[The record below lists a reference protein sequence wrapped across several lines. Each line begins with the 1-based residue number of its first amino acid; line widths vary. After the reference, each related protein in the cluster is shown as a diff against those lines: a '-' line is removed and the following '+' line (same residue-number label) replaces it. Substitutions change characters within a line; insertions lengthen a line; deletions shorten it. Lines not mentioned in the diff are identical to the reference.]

1 MSESIYRDKRDY
13 TDQFVR
19 QKERQ
24 EARKLKACKTVSVK
38 IQENK
43 LNATQREY
51 LTRIFLEAK
60 WDYNARVAFGK
71 SSPDAKPWK
80 ADTKSTTVIHL
91 GKDGNKVTE
100 TFKFLT
106 ASMRQEANKKLL
118 TAAKAIKTSKTR
130 GRIKGSH
137 GFKFKSEVNS
147 VSLRQFGHEYRI
159 KGQSIKLPKCGTP
172 FKVRGLEQLVGLEEL
187 EFANARLL
195 RKPSGYYIQI
205 VIYCKKEERKHNY
218 KTLGVDF
225 GCSHTFSLYELETGK
240 VQQLNFWLGESER
253 LKRLQ
258 RKLNRRHNKGY
269 SNDTNKGWR
278 LRLALRKEY
287 ERLSRKKD
295 NDAKQL
301 VSLFKKYELVCYQD
315 EQIKSWTRRY
325 GKVVQHSILGRVKSL
340 LEGQDNTFKLS
351 KWLPTSKFCFDCFSK
366 HDDLQLLDR
375 EFACPNC
382 GCVSDRD
389 LHAAKN
395 MIYFTLVVKGIES
408 LIKENKVPT
417 EYREPRKLVEAL
429 LAFGKRVETSSSVEG
444 LISDFLQELSLR
456 HEAHDWVFHNEA
468 LTLEEGGAE

>member
-1 MSESIYRDKRDY
+1 MSDTIYRDKRDY
-13 TDQFVR
+13 SEQFECQR
-19 QKERQ
+19 KRQ

-38 IQENK
+38 IQANK

-91 GKDGNKVTE
+91 DKDGNEVTE

-118 TAAKAIKTSKTR
+118 TAAKAIKTSKEKR
-130 GRIKGSH
+130 RIKGSH

-147 VSLRQFGHEYRI
+147 ISLRQFNTDYKI
-159 KGQSIKLPKCGTP
+159 KGQSIKLPKCGTW
-172 FKVRGLEQLVGLEEL
+172 FKVRGLEQMVGLEEL
-187 EFANARLL
+187 EFANARLI

-205 VIYCKKEERKHNY
+205 TVYCKKEERQKNY

-225 GCSHTFSLYELETGK
+225 GCSRTFSLYELETEK
-240 VQQLNFWLGESER
+240 VRQLDFWLGESER
-253 LKRLQ
+253 RKRLQ

-295 NDAKQL
+295 NDAKQI
-301 VSLFKKYELVCYQD
+301 VSKLKEYELVCYQD
-315 EQIKSWTRRY
+315 EQIKTWTRKH

-351 KWLPTSKFCFDCFSK
+351 KWLPTSKFCFDCFYK
-366 HDDLQLLDR
+366 HDDLQLWDR

-382 GCVSDRD
+382 GCVTDRD
-389 LHAAKN
+389 VHAAQN

-408 LIKENKVPT
+408 LIAQNKVPT
-417 EYREPRKLVEAL
+417 EYREPRRLVEAL
-429 LAFGKRVETSSSVEG
+429 LTFGKRVETSSAVED

-456 HEAHDWVFHNEA
+456 HEAPPLRA
-468 LTLEEGGAE
+468 G

>member
-1 MSESIYRDKRDY
+1 MSDTIYRDKRDY
-13 TDQFVR
+13 SEQFER
-19 QKERQ
+19 QRKRQ
-24 EARKLKACKTVSVK
+24 EARRLKACKTVSVK

-43 LNATQREY
+43 LNATQQEY

-91 GKDGNKVTE
+91 DKDGNEVTE

-106 ASMRQEANKKLL
+106 ASMRQEANNKLL
-118 TAAKAIKTSKTR
+118 TSAKAIKTAKAR

-147 VSLRQFGHEYRI
+147 ISLRQFNTDYKI

-172 FKVRGLEQLVGLEEL
+172 FKVRGLEQLVGLDEL
-187 EFANARLL
+187 EFANARLI

-205 VIYCKKEERKHNY
+205 VIYCKKEERQKNY

-225 GCSHTFSLYELETGK
+225 GCSRTFSLYELETGN
-240 VQQLNFWLGESER
+240 VRYVTVWLGESER

-258 RKLNRRHNKGY
+258 RKLNRRYNKGY
-269 SNDTNKGWR
+269 SNNTNKGWR
-278 LRLALRKEY
+278 LKTALRKEY
-287 ERLSRKKD
+287 ERLTNQKD
-295 NDAKQL
+295 NNAKQL
-301 VSLFKKYELVCYQD
+301 VSILKNYELVCYQD
-315 EQIKSWTRRY
+315 EQIKAWTRRH
-325 GKVVQHSILGRVKSL
+325 GKIVQHSILGRVKSL

-366 HDDLQLLDR
+366 YDNLQLWDR
-375 EFACPNC
+375 EFACPSC

-389 LHAAKN
+389 VHAAQN

-408 LIKENKVPT
+408 LIAQNKVPT

-429 LAFGKRVETSSSVEG
+429 LAFGKRVETSSSVEN
-444 LISDFLQELSLR
+444 LISDFLQELSTK
-456 HEAHDWVFHNEA
+456 HEAP
-468 LTLEEGGAE
+468 TLRSE

>member
-1 MSESIYRDKRDY
+1 MSDPIYRDKRDY
-13 TDQFVR
+13 TVQFAR
-19 QKERQ
+19 QRERR
-24 EARKLKACKTVSVK
+24 EARRLKACKTVSVK
-38 IQENK
+38 IQANK

-60 WDYNARVAFGK
+60 WDYNARVAFGR
-71 SSPDAKPWK
+71 SNPEAKPWK

-91 GKDGNKVTE
+91 DKDGNEVTE

-118 TAAKAIKTSKTR
+118 TSAKAIKTSKAR
-130 GRIKGSH
+130 GRIKWSH

-147 VSLRQFGHEYRI
+147 VSLRQFNQDYKI
-159 KGQSIKLPKCGTP
+159 KGNSIKLPKCGTP
-172 FKVRGLEQLVGLEEL
+172 FKVRGLEQLTGLDEL
-187 EFANARLL
+187 EFANARLI

-205 VIYCKKEERKHNY
+205 VIYCKKEERKRNY

-225 GCSHTFSLYELETGK
+225 GCSRTFSLYELETGD
-240 VQQLNFWLGESER
+240 VSYVNVWLGESER

-258 RKLNRRHNKGY
+258 RKLNRRLNKGY
-269 SNDTNKGWR
+269 SNNTNKGWR

-287 ERLSRKKD
+287 ERLTNQKD
-295 NDAKQL
+295 NDAKQI
-301 VSLFKKYELVCYQD
+301 VSMLKKYELVCYQD
-315 EQIKSWTRRY
+315 EQIKAWTRKH
-325 GKVVQHSILGRVKSL
+325 GKAVQHSILGRVKSL

-366 HDDLQLLDR
+366 HDGLQLWDR

-389 LHAAKN
+389 VHAAQN
-395 MIYFTLVVKGIES
+395 MIYFTLIVKGVES
-408 LIKENKVPT
+408 LIAQNKVPT
-417 EYREPRKLVEAL
+417 EYREPRKLVDEL
-429 LAFGKRVETSSSVEG
+429 LAFGKRVETSSSVEN

-456 HEAHDWVFHNEA
+456 YE
-468 LTLEEGGAE
+468 TLI

>member
-1 MSESIYRDKRDY
+1 MSDTIYRDKRNY
-13 TDQFVR
+13 TEQFER
-19 QKERQ
+19 QRARQ
-24 EARKLKACKTVSVK
+24 EARRLKACKTVSVK

-60 WDYNARVAFGK
+60 WDYNSRVAFGN
-71 SSPDAKPWK
+71 SSPESKPWK
-80 ADTKSTTVIHL
+80 ADIKSTTVIHL
-91 GKDGNKVTE
+91 DKDGNEVIE

-147 VSLRQFGHEYRI
+147 ISLRQFNTDYKI
-159 KGQSIKLPKCGTP
+159 KGNTIKLPKCATP

-187 EFANARLL
+187 ECVNARLI

-205 VIYCKKEERKHNY
+205 VIYCKKEERQKNY

-225 GCSHTFSLYELETGK
+225 GCSNTFSVYELETGK
-240 VQQLNFWLGESER
+240 VQQLDFWLGESER

-258 RKLNRRHNKGY
+258 RMLNRRNNKGY
-269 SNDTNKGWR
+269 SNNTNKGWR
-278 LRLALRKEY
+278 LRIALRKEY
-287 ERLSRKKD
+287 ERLTNQKD

-301 VSLFKKYELVCYQD
+301 VSMFKKYELVCYQD
-315 EQIKSWTRRY
+315 EQIKSWTRKH
-325 GKVVQHSILGRVKSL
+325 GKVVQHSILGRVKEL
-340 LEGQDNTFKLS
+340 LKEQDNTFKLS

-366 HDDLQLLDR
+366 HNDLQLWDR

-389 LHAAKN
+389 VHAAQN

-417 EYREPRKLVEAL
+417 EYREPRKLVELL

-456 HEAHDWVFHNEA
+456 HEAPPLRA
-468 LTLEEGGAE
+468 G

>member
-1 MSESIYRDKRDY
+1 MSNPIYRDKRDY
-13 TDQFVR
+13 SEQFAR
-19 QKERQ
+19 QRERQ
-24 EARKLKACKTVSVK
+24 EARKHKACKTVSVK

-60 WDYNARVAFGK
+60 WDYNSRVAFGN
-71 SSPDAKPWK
+71 SSPESKPWK
-80 ADTKSTTVIHL
+80 ADIKSTTVIHL
-91 GKDGNKVTE
+91 DKDGNEVIE

-147 VSLRQFGHEYRI
+147 ISLRQFNTDYKI
-159 KGQSIKLPKCGTP
+159 KGNTIKLPKCATP

-187 EFANARLL
+187 ECVNARLI

-205 VIYCKKEERKHNY
+205 VIYCKKEERQKNY

-225 GCSHTFSLYELETGK
+225 GCSNTFSVYELETGK
-240 VQQLNFWLGESER
+240 VQQLDFWLGESER

-258 RKLNRRHNKGY
+258 RMLNRRNNKGY
-269 SNDTNKGWR
+269 SNNTNKGWR
-278 LRLALRKEY
+278 LRIALRKEY
-287 ERLSRKKD
+287 ERLTNQKD

-301 VSLFKKYELVCYQD
+301 VSMFKKYELVCYQD
-315 EQIKSWTRRY
+315 EQIKSWTRRH
-325 GKVVQHSILGRVKSL
+325 GKVVQHSILGRVKEL
-340 LEGQDNTFKLS
+340 LKEQDNTFKLS

-366 HDDLQLLDR
+366 HNDLQLWDR

-389 LHAAKN
+389 VHAAQN

-417 EYREPRKLVEAL
+417 EYREPRKLVELL

-456 HEAHDWVFHNEA
+456 HEAPPLRA
-468 LTLEEGGAE
+468 G

>member
-1 MSESIYRDKRDY
+1 MSDPIYRDKRDY
-13 TDQFVR
+13 TEQFECQR
-19 QKERQ
+19 KRQ
-24 EARKLKACKTVSVK
+24 EARKLKTCKTVSVK
-38 IQENK
+38 IQANK

-60 WDYNARVAFGK
+60 WDYNSRVAFGK

-80 ADTKSTTVIHL
+80 ANTKSTTVVHFD
-91 GKDGNKVTE
+91 KDGNEITE

-137 GFKFKSEVNS
+137 GFKFKSDVNS
-147 VSLRQFGHEYRI
+147 ISLRQFNTDYKI
-159 KGQSIKLPKCGTP
+159 KGQSIKLPKCGTW
-172 FKVRGLEQLVGLEEL
+172 FKVRGLEQLIGLDEL
-187 EFANARLL
+187 EFANARLI

-225 GCSHTFSLYELETGK
+225 GCSNNFSLYELETGK
-240 VQQLNFWLGESER
+240 VQQLDFWLGESER

-258 RKLNRRHNKGY
+258 RKLNRRLNKGY

-278 LRLALRKEY
+278 LRNALRKEY
-287 ERLSRKKD
+287 ERLSNQKD

-301 VSLFKKYELVCYQD
+301 VSILKKYELVCYQD
-315 EQIKSWTRRY
+315 EQIKSWTWRH
-325 GKVVQHSILGRVKSL
+325 GKVVQHSILGRVKAL
-340 LEGQDNTFKLS
+340 LKGQDNTFKLS

-366 HDDLQLLDR
+366 HDNLQLWDR
-375 EFACPNC
+375 DFVCPNC
-382 GCVSDRD
+382 GCVTDRD

-395 MIYFTLVVKGIES
+395 MIYFTLIVKGVES
-408 LIKENKVPT
+408 LIAQNKVPT
-417 EYREPRKLVEAL
+417 EYREPRKLVDEL
-429 LAFGKRVETSSSVEG
+429 LAFGKRVETSSSMEN
-444 LISDFLQELSLR
+444 LILDFLQELSTK
-456 HEAHDWVFHNEA
+456 HEAPPVM
-468 LTLEEGGAE
+468 AE

>member
-1 MSESIYRDKRDY
+1 MSHPIYRDKRDY
-13 TDQFVR
+13 SEQFAR
-19 QKERQ
+19 KRERQ

-60 WDYNARVAFGK
+60 WDYNSRVAFGR
-71 SSPDAKPWK
+71 SSRDAKPWK
-80 ADTKSTTVIHL
+80 ADTKSTMVNHL
-91 GKDGNKVTE
+91 DKDGNEVTE

-118 TAAKAIKTSKTR
+118 TAAKAIKTSKAR
-130 GRIKGSH
+130 GQIKGSH

-147 VSLRQFGHEYRI
+147 ISLRQFNTDYKI

-172 FKVRGLEQLVGLEEL
+172 FKVRGLEQLVGLDEL
-187 EFANARLL
+187 EFANSRLI
-195 RKPSGYYIQI
+195 RKSSGYYIQL
-205 VIYCKKEERKHNY
+205 VIYCKKEEKKKNY

-225 GCSHTFSLYELETGK
+225 GCSNTFSLYELETGK
-240 VQQLNFWLGESER
+240 IQQLDFWLGESER

-258 RKLNRRHNKGY
+258 RKLNRRNNKGY
-269 SNDTNKGWR
+269 SNNTNKGWR

-287 ERLSRKKD
+287 ERLTNQKD

-301 VSLFKKYELVCYQD
+301 VSQLKHYELVCYQD
-315 EQIKSWTRRY
+315 EQIKTWTRKH
-325 GKVVQHSILGRVKSL
+325 GKAVQHSILGRVKAL
-340 LEGQDNTFKLS
+340 LEGQQNTFKLS

-366 HDDLQLLDR
+366 HDNLQLWDR
-375 EFACPNC
+375 KFACPNC

-389 LHAAKN
+389 VHAAQN
-395 MIYFTLVVKGIES
+395 MIYFTLVVKGVES
-408 LIKENKVPT
+408 LITQNKVPT
-417 EYREPRKLVEAL
+417 EYREPRRLVAEL
-429 LAFGKRVETSSSVEG
+429 LEYGKRVETSSSVES

-456 HEAHDWVFHNEA
+456 HEAPPFKA
-468 LTLEEGGAE
+468 G

>member
-1 MSESIYRDKRDY
+1 MSHSIYRDKRDY
-13 TDQFVR
+13 TEQFER
-19 QKERQ
+19 QRERQ
-24 EARKLKACKTVSVK
+24 EARRLKTCKTVSVK
-38 IQENK
+38 IQANK

-80 ADTKSTTVIHL
+80 ADTKSTKVIHL
-91 GKDGNKVTE
+91 DKDGNFVTE

-118 TAAKAIKTSKTR
+118 TSAKAIKIAKVR

-147 VSLRQFGHEYRI
+147 VSLRQFNIDYKI

-172 FKVRGLEQLVGLEEL
+172 FKVRGLEQLVGLDEL
-187 EFANARLL
+187 EFANARLI

-205 VIYCKKEERKHNY
+205 VIYCKKEERQKNF

-225 GCSHTFSLYELETGK
+225 GCSHTFSLYELETGN
-240 VQQLNFWLGESER
+240 VQQLDFWLGESER
-253 LKRLQ
+253 LKRIQ
-258 RKLNRRHNKGY
+258 RKLNRRINKGY
-269 SNDTNKGWR
+269 SNNTNKGWR
-278 LRLALRKEY
+278 LRIALRKEY

-301 VSLFKKYELVCYQD
+301 VSKFKKYELICYQD
-315 EQIKSWTRRY
+315 EQIKSWTRRH
-325 GKVVQHSILGRVKSL
+325 GKVVQRSILGRVKSL

-366 HDDLQLLDR
+366 HDTLQLWDR

-382 GCVSDRD
+382 GCISDRD
-389 LHAAKN
+389 LHAAQN
-395 MIYFTLVVKGIES
+395 MIYFTLVVKGVES
-408 LIKENKVPT
+408 LILQNKVPT
-417 EYREPRKLVEAL
+417 EYREPRRLVEEL
-429 LAFGKRVETSSSVEG
+429 LAFGKRVETSSSVEDS
-444 LISDFLQELSLR
+444 ISDFLQELSLR
-456 HEAHDWVFHNEA
+456 HEAPPLRA
-468 LTLEEGGAE
+468 G

>member
-1 MSESIYRDKRDY
+1 MSNPIYRDKRDY
-13 TDQFVR
+13 SEQFAR
-19 QKERQ
+19 QRERQ
-24 EARKLKACKTVSVK
+24 EARKHKACKTVSVK

-60 WDYNARVAFGK
+60 WDYNSRVAFGN
-71 SSPDAKPWK
+71 SSPESKPWK
-80 ADTKSTTVIHL
+80 ADIKSTTVIHL
-91 GKDGNKVTE
+91 DKDGNEVIE

-147 VSLRQFGHEYRI
+147 ISLRQFNTDYKI
-159 KGQSIKLPKCGTP
+159 KGNTIKLPKCATP

-187 EFANARLL
+187 ECVNARLI

-205 VIYCKKEERKHNY
+205 VIYCKKEERQKNY

-225 GCSHTFSLYELETGK
+225 GCSNTFSVYELETGK
-240 VQQLNFWLGESER
+240 VQQLDFWLGESER

-258 RKLNRRHNKGY
+258 RMLNRRNNKGY
-269 SNDTNKGWR
+269 SNNTNKGWR
-278 LRLALRKEY
+278 LRIALRKEY
-287 ERLSRKKD
+287 ERLTNQKD

-301 VSLFKKYELVCYQD
+301 VSMFKKYELVCYQD
-315 EQIKSWTRRY
+315 EQIKSWTRKH
-325 GKVVQHSILGRVKSL
+325 GKVVQHSILGRVKEL
-340 LEGQDNTFKLS
+340 LKEQDNTFKLS

-366 HDDLQLLDR
+366 HNDLQLWDR

-389 LHAAKN
+389 VHAAQN

-417 EYREPRKLVEAL
+417 EYREPRKLVELL

-444 LISDFLQELSLR
+444 LISDFLQELSMK
-456 HEAHDWVFHNEA
+456 HEAPPLWA
-468 LTLEEGGAE
+468 G

>member
-1 MSESIYRDKRDY
+1 MSDPIYRDNPSRDY
-13 TDQFVR
+13 SEQFER
-19 QKERQ
+19 QRQRQ

-43 LNATQREY
+43 LNATQKEY
-51 LTRIFLEAK
+51 LSRIFLEAK

-71 SSPDAKPWK
+71 SSPDSKPWK
-80 ADTKSTTVIHL
+80 ADTKSTSVIHL
-91 GKDGNKVTE
+91 DKDGNEVTE

-118 TAAKAIKTSKTR
+118 TSAKAIKTAKVR

-147 VSLRQFGHEYRI
+147 ISLRQFNTDYKI
-159 KGQSIKLPKCGTP
+159 KGQSIKLPKCGTW

-187 EFANARLL
+187 EFANARLI

-205 VIYCKKEERKHNY
+205 IVYCKKEERQKNF

-225 GCSHTFSLYELETGK
+225 GCSRTFSLYELETGN
-240 VQQLNFWLGESER
+240 VQQLDFWLGESER
-253 LKRLQ
+253 LKRIQ
-258 RKLNRRHNKGY
+258 RKLNRRLNKGY
-269 SNDTNKGWR
+269 SNNTNKGWR
-278 LRLALRKEY
+278 LRIALRKEY

-301 VSLFKKYELVCYQD
+301 VSQFKNYDLVCYQD
-315 EQIKSWTRRY
+315 EQIKTWSRRH
-325 GKVVQHSILGRVKSL
+325 GKVVQHSILGRVKAL
-340 LEGQDNTFKLS
+340 LDGQENTFKLS

-366 HDDLQLLDR
+366 YDDLQLWDR

-389 LHAAKN
+389 AHAAQN
-395 MIYFTLVVKGIES
+395 MIYFTLVVKGVES

-417 EYREPRKLVEAL
+417 EYREPRKLVEEL
-429 LAFGKRVETSSSVEG
+429 LAFGKRVETSSSVEDS
-444 LISDFLQELSLR
+444 ISDFLQELSLK
-456 HEAHDWVFHNEA
+456 HEAPP
-468 LTLEEGGAE
+468 LRAE

>member
-1 MSESIYRDKRDY
+1 MSESIYRDKRNY
-13 TDQFVR
+13 TEQFER
-19 QKERQ
+19 QRVRQ

-38 IQENK
+38 IQANK

-71 SSPDAKPWK
+71 LSPEAKPWK
-80 ADTKSTTVIHL
+80 TDTKSTTVIHL
-91 GKDGNKVTE
+91 DKDGNEITE

-106 ASMRQEANKKLL
+106 ASMRQETNKKLL
-118 TAAKAIKTSKTR
+118 TAAKAIKTAKAR

-147 VSLRQFGHEYRI
+147 VSLRQFNTDYKI

-187 EFANARLL
+187 EFANARLI

-205 VIYCKKEERKHNY
+205 IVYCKKEERQKNY

-225 GCSHTFSLYELETGK
+225 GCSCTFSLYELETGN
-240 VQQLNFWLGESER
+240 VQQLDFWLGESER
-253 LKRLQ
+253 LKRIQ
-258 RKLNRRHNKGY
+258 RKLNRRYTKGY
-269 SNDTNKGWR
+269 SNDTNKGCR
-278 LRLALRKEY
+278 LRIALRKEY
-287 ERLSRKKD
+287 ERFSRKKD

-301 VSLFKKYELVCYQD
+301 VSQFKKHDLVCYQD
-315 EQIKSWTRRY
+315 EQIKAWSRRH
-325 GKVVQHSILGRVKSL
+325 GKVVQHSILGRVKAL
-340 LEGQDNTFKLS
+340 LECQDNTFKLS

-366 HDDLQLLDR
+366 HDNLQLWDR

-389 LHAAKN
+389 LHAAQN
-395 MIYFTLVVKGIES
+395 MIYFALVVKGIES
-408 LIKENKVPT
+408 LIVENKVPT
-417 EYREPRKLVEAL
+417 EYRKPRRLVEEL
-429 LAFGKRVETSSSVEG
+429 LAFGKRVETSSSVED
-444 LISDFLQELSLR
+444 LISDFLQELSTK
-456 HEAHDWVFHNEA
+456 HEAPP
-468 LTLEEGGAE
+468 LREG

>member
-1 MSESIYRDKRDY
+1 MSNPIYRDKRDY
-13 TDQFVR
+13 SEQFAR
-19 QKERQ
+19 QRERQ
-24 EARKLKACKTVSVK
+24 EARKHKACKTVSVK

-60 WDYNARVAFGK
+60 WDYNSRVAFGN
-71 SSPDAKPWK
+71 SSPESKPWK
-80 ADTKSTTVIHL
+80 ADIKSTTVIHL
-91 GKDGNKVTE
+91 DKDGNEVIE

-147 VSLRQFGHEYRI
+147 ISLRQFNTDYKI
-159 KGQSIKLPKCGTP
+159 KGNTIKLPKCATP

-187 EFANARLL
+187 ECVNARLI

-205 VIYCKKEERKHNY
+205 VIYCKKEERQKNY

-225 GCSHTFSLYELETGK
+225 GCSNTFSVYELETGK
-240 VQQLNFWLGESER
+240 VQQLDFWLGESER

-258 RKLNRRHNKGY
+258 RMLNRRNNKGY
-269 SNDTNKGWR
+269 SNNTNKGWR
-278 LRLALRKEY
+278 LRIALRKEY
-287 ERLSRKKD
+287 ERLTNQKD

-301 VSLFKKYELVCYQD
+301 VSMFKKYELVCYQD
-315 EQIKSWTRRY
+315 EQIKSWTRRH
-325 GKVVQHSILGRVKSL
+325 GKVVQHSILGRVKEL
-340 LEGQDNTFKLS
+340 LKEQDNTFKLS

-366 HDDLQLLDR
+366 HNDLQLWDR

-389 LHAAKN
+389 VHAAQN

-417 EYREPRKLVEAL
+417 EYREPRKLVELL

-456 HEAHDWVFHNEA
+456 HEAPP
-468 LTLEEGGAE
+468 LRAE

>member
-1 MSESIYRDKRDY
+1 MSDTIYRDKRDY
-13 TDQFVR
+13 TDQFAR

-24 EARKLKACKTVSVK
+24 EARRLKACKTVSVK

-91 GKDGNKVTE
+91 DKDGNEVTE

-118 TAAKAIKTSKTR
+118 TAAKAIKTSKAR
-130 GRIKGSH
+130 GRINGSH

-147 VSLRQFGHEYRI
+147 ISLRQFNTDYKI
-159 KGQSIKLPKCGTP
+159 KGNSIKLPKCGTP
-172 FKVRGLEQLVGLEEL
+172 FKVLGLEQLVGLDEL
-187 EFANARLL
+187 EFANARLI
-195 RKPSGYYIQI
+195 RKPSGYYIHI
-205 VIYCKKEERKHNY
+205 VIYCKKEERKKNY

-225 GCSHTFSLYELETGK
+225 GCSNTFSLYELETGQI
-240 VQQLNFWLGESER
+240 QQLDFWLGESER

-258 RKLNRRHNKGY
+258 RKLNHRCSKGY
-269 SNDTNKGWR
+269 SNNTNKGWR
-278 LRLALRKEY
+278 LKTALRKEY
-287 ERLSRKKD
+287 ERLTNKKD

-315 EQIKSWTRRY
+315 EQIKSWTRRH
-325 GKVVQHSILGRVKSL
+325 GKVVQHSILGRVKAL

-351 KWLPTSKFCFDCFSK
+351 KWLPNSKFCFDCFSK
-366 HDDLQLLDR
+366 HNDLQLWDR
-375 EFACPNC
+375 EFACPSC

-389 LHAAKN
+389 VHAAQN

-408 LIKENKVPT
+408 LIKENTVPT
-417 EYREPRKLVEAL
+417 EYREPRRLVTML
-429 LAFGKRVETSSSVEG
+429 LEYGKRVETSSAVEN
-444 LISDFLQELSLR
+444 LISDFLQDLSLR
-456 HEAHDWVFHNEA
+456 HEAPNFRSE
-468 LTLEEGGAE
+468 

>member
-1 MSESIYRDKRDY
+1 MSDPIYRDKRNY
-13 TDQFVR
+13 TEQFER
-19 QKERQ
+19 QRQRQ
-24 EARKLKACKTVSVK
+24 EARRLKRCKTVSVK
-38 IQENK
+38 IQANK

-60 WDYNARVAFGK
+60 WDYNSRIAFGN

-91 GKDGNKVTE
+91 DKDGNEVTE
-100 TFKFLT
+100 TFKVLT

-118 TAAKAIKTSKTR
+118 TAAKSIKTSKAR

-147 VSLRQFGHEYRI
+147 ISLRQFNTDYKI
-159 KGQSIKLPKCGTP
+159 NGQSIKLPKCGTW
-172 FKVRGLEQLVGLEEL
+172 FKVRGLEQLARLNEL

-205 VIYCKKEERKHNY
+205 VIYCKKEERKKNY

-225 GCSHTFSLYELETGK
+225 GCSHTFNLYELETGN
-240 VQQLNFWLGESER
+240 VQQLDFWLGESER
-253 LKRLQ
+253 LKRIQ
-258 RKLNRRHNKGY
+258 RKLNRRINKGY

-278 LRLALRKEY
+278 LRIALRKEY

-295 NDAKQL
+295 NDAKQI
-301 VSLFKKYELVCYQD
+301 VSQFKKYDLVCYQD
-315 EQIKSWTRRY
+315 EQIKSWTRKH
-325 GKVVQHSILGRVKSL
+325 GKVVQHSILGRVKVL

-351 KWLPTSKFCFDCFSK
+351 KWLPTSKFCFDCLSK
-366 HDDLQLLDR
+366 HDDLQLWDR
-375 EFACPNC
+375 EFVCPNC

-389 LHAAKN
+389 LHAAQN
-395 MIYFTLVVKGIES
+395 MIYFTLVVKGVES
-408 LIKENKVPT
+408 LILQNKVPT
-417 EYREPRKLVEAL
+417 EYREPRKLVDEL
-429 LAFGKRVETSSSVEG
+429 LAFGKRVEMSSSVED

-456 HEAHDWVFHNEA
+456 HEAPPLKA
-468 LTLEEGGAE
+468 G

>member
-1 MSESIYRDKRDY
+1 MSDTIYRDKRNY
-13 TDQFVR
+13 TEQFER
-19 QKERQ
+19 QRARQ
-24 EARKLKACKTVSVK
+24 EARRLKACKTVSVK

-43 LNATQREY
+43 LNTTQREY

-71 SSPDAKPWK
+71 SSPEAKPWK
-80 ADTKSTTVIHL
+80 TDTKSTTVIHL
-91 GKDGNKVTE
+91 DKNGNEVTE

-118 TAAKAIKTSKTR
+118 TAAKSIKTSKDR
-130 GRIKGSH
+130 GWIKGSH
-137 GFKFKSEVNS
+137 GFKFKTEINS
-147 VSLRQFGHEYRI
+147 VSLRQFNQDYKI
-159 KGQSIKLPKCGTP
+159 KGNSIKLPKCGTP
-172 FKVRGLEQLVGLEEL
+172 FKVQGLEQLIGLDDL
-187 EFANARLL
+187 EFANARLI

-205 VIYCKKEERKHNY
+205 VIYCKKEERKKNY

-225 GCSHTFSLYELETGK
+225 GCSNTFSLYELETGK
-240 VQQLNFWLGESER
+240 VQQLDFWLGESER

-278 LRLALRKEY
+278 LRIALRKEY
-287 ERLSRKKD
+287 ERLTNQKD
-295 NDAKQL
+295 NDAKQI

-315 EQIKSWTRRY
+315 EQIKAWTRKH
-325 GKVVQHSILGRVKSL
+325 GKSVQHSILGRVKAL
-340 LEGQDNTFKLS
+340 LEGQDNTFKIS

-366 HDDLQLLDR
+366 HDNLQLWDR

-389 LHAAKN
+389 VHASQN

-417 EYREPRKLVEAL
+417 EYREPRRLVAEL
-429 LAFGKRVETSSSVEG
+429 LEYGKRVETSSSVEN
-444 LISDFLQELSLR
+444 LISDFLQELSLK
-456 HEAHDWVFHNEA
+456 HEA
-468 LTLEEGGAE
+468 LTLKAG

>member
-1 MSESIYRDKRDY
+1 MSHPIYRDKRDY
-13 TDQFVR
+13 TEQFER
-19 QKERQ
+19 QRARQ
-24 EARKLKACKTVSVK
+24 EARKLKACKTISVK

-43 LNATQREY
+43 LNATQKEY

-71 SSPDAKPWK
+71 SSSEAKPWK

-91 GKDGNKVTE
+91 DKDGNEVTE

-118 TAAKAIKTSKTR
+118 TSAKAIKSAKTR

-147 VSLRQFGHEYRI
+147 ISLRQFNTDYKI
-159 KGQSIKLPKCGTP
+159 KGNSIKFPKCGTW
-172 FKVRGLEQLVGLEEL
+172 FKIIGLEQLAGLEER

-195 RKPSGYYIQI
+195 RKPSGYHIQI
-205 VIYCKKEERKHNY
+205 VIYCKKEERQKNF

-225 GCSHTFSLYELETGK
+225 GCSNTFSLYELETGN
-240 VQQLNFWLGESER
+240 VHYVNVWLGESER

-258 RKLNRRHNKGY
+258 RKLNRRLNKGY

-287 ERLSRKKD
+287 ERLSNKKD

-301 VSLFKKYELVCYQD
+301 VSMLKEYELVCYQD
-315 EQIKSWTRRY
+315 EQIKTWTRRH
-325 GKVVQHSILGRVKSL
+325 GKVVQHSILGRVKAL

-366 HDDLQLLDR
+366 HDNLQLWDR
-375 EFACPNC
+375 EFSCPNC

-389 LHAAKN
+389 VHAAQN
-395 MIYFTLVVKGIES
+395 MIYFTLVVKGVES
-408 LIKENKVPT
+408 LITQNKVPT
-417 EYREPRKLVEAL
+417 EYREPRRLVAEL
-429 LAFGKRVETSSSVEG
+429 LEYGKRVETSSSVEN
-444 LISDFLQELSLR
+444 LISAFLQELSLR
-456 HEAHDWVFHNEA
+456 HEAPPLRA
-468 LTLEEGGAE
+468 G

>member
-1 MSESIYRDKRDY
+1 MSDTIYRDKRDY
-13 TDQFVR
+13 SEQFER
-19 QKERQ
+19 QRKRQ
-24 EARKLKACKTVSVK
+24 EARRLKACKTVSVK
-38 IQENK
+38 IQANK

-91 GKDGNKVTE
+91 DKDGNEVTE

-118 TAAKAIKTSKTR
+118 TAAKAIKTSKAR
-130 GRIKGSH
+130 GKIKGSH

-147 VSLRQFGHEYRI
+147 ISLRQFNTDYKI
-159 KGQSIKLPKCGTP
+159 KGNAIKLPKCGTP
-172 FKVRGLEQLVGLEEL
+172 FKVRGIEQLTGLKEL
-187 EFANARLL
+187 EFANARLI

-205 VIYCKKEERKHNY
+205 TVYCKKEERKHNY

-225 GCSHTFSLYELETGK
+225 GCSNTFSLYELETGK
-240 VQQLNFWLGESER
+240 VQQLDFWLGESER

-258 RKLNRRHNKGY
+258 RKLNRRYNKGY
-269 SNDTNKGWR
+269 SNDANKGWR
-278 LRLALRKEY
+278 LKTALRKEY
-287 ERLSRKKD
+287 ERLSNQKD

-301 VSLFKKYELVCYQD
+301 VFILKNYELVCYQD
-315 EQIKSWTRRY
+315 EQIKSWTRRH
-325 GKVVQHSILGRVKSL
+325 GKAIQHSILGRVKAL
-340 LEGQDNTFKLS
+340 LDGQDNTFKLS

-366 HDDLQLLDR
+366 HDNLQLWDR
-375 EFACPNC
+375 DFVCPNC
-382 GCVSDRD
+382 GCVTDRD
-389 LHAAKN
+389 VHAAQN

-408 LIKENKVPT
+408 LIAQNKVPT

-429 LAFGKRVETSSSVEG
+429 LAFGKRVETSSAVEN
-444 LISDFLQELSLR
+444 LISDFLQELSTKHETPPLR
-456 HEAHDWVFHNEA
+456 SE
-468 LTLEEGGAE
+468 

>member
-1 MSESIYRDKRDY
+1 MSNPIYRDKRD
-13 TDQFVR
+13 DSEQFAR

-24 EARKLKACKTVSVK
+24 EARRLKACKTVSVK
-38 IQENK
+38 IQANK

-60 WDYNARVAFGK
+60 WDYNARIAFGK

-91 GKDGNKVTE
+91 DKDGKKVTE

-118 TAAKAIKTSKTR
+118 TAAKAIKTAKVR

-147 VSLRQFGHEYRI
+147 VSLRQFGHEYKI

-187 EFANARLL
+187 EFANARLI

-205 VIYCKKEERKHNY
+205 VIYCKKEERKKNY

-225 GCSHTFSLYELETGK
+225 GCSRTFSLYELETGK
-240 VQQLNFWLGESER
+240 IQQLDFWLGESER
-253 LKRLQ
+253 LKRIQ
-258 RKLNRRHNKGY
+258 RKLNRRLNKGY

-287 ERLSRKKD
+287 ERLTNKKD

-301 VSLFKKYELVCYQD
+301 VSMFKKYELVCYQD

-325 GKVVQHSILGRVKSL
+325 GKVVQHSILGRVKAL

-366 HDDLQLLDR
+366 HDDLQLCDR

-389 LHAAKN
+389 LHAAQN
-395 MIYFTLVVKGIES
+395 MIYFTLVVKGVET
-408 LIKENKVPT
+408 LVKENKVPT
-417 EYREPRKLVEAL
+417 EYREPRKLVDEL
-429 LAFGKRVETSSSVEG
+429 LAFGKRVETSSSVESSI
-444 LISDFLQELSLR
+444 LDFLQELSLR

>member
-1 MSESIYRDKRDY
+1 MSNPIYRDKRDY
-13 TDQFVR
+13 SEQFAR
-19 QKERQ
+19 QRERQ
-24 EARKLKACKTVSVK
+24 EARKHKACKTVSVK

-60 WDYNARVAFGK
+60 WDYNSRVAFGN
-71 SSPDAKPWK
+71 SSPESKPWK
-80 ADTKSTTVIHL
+80 ADIKSTTVIHL
-91 GKDGNKVTE
+91 DKDGNEVIE

-147 VSLRQFGHEYRI
+147 ISLRQFNTDYKI
-159 KGQSIKLPKCGTP
+159 KGNTIKLPKCATP

-187 EFANARLL
+187 ECVNARLI

-205 VIYCKKEERKHNY
+205 VIYCKKEERQKNY

-225 GCSHTFSLYELETGK
+225 GCSNTFSVYELETGK
-240 VQQLNFWLGESER
+240 VQQLDFWLGESER

-258 RKLNRRHNKGY
+258 RMLNRRNNKGY
-269 SNDTNKGWR
+269 SNNTNKGWR
-278 LRLALRKEY
+278 LRIALRKEY
-287 ERLSRKKD
+287 ERLTNQKD

-301 VSLFKKYELVCYQD
+301 VSMFKKYELVCYQD
-315 EQIKSWTRRY
+315 EQIKSWTRKH
-325 GKVVQHSILGRVKSL
+325 GKVVQHSILGRVKEL
-340 LEGQDNTFKLS
+340 LKEQDNTFKLS

-366 HDDLQLLDR
+366 HNDLQLWDR

-389 LHAAKN
+389 VHAAQN

-417 EYREPRKLVEAL
+417 EYREPRKLVELL

-456 HEAHDWVFHNEA
+456 HEAPPLRA
-468 LTLEEGGAE
+468 G

>member
-1 MSESIYRDKRDY
+1 MSNPIYRDKRDY
-13 TDQFVR
+13 SEQFAR
-19 QKERQ
+19 QRERQ
-24 EARKLKACKTVSVK
+24 EARKHKACKTVSVK

-60 WDYNARVAFGK
+60 WDYNSRVAFGN
-71 SSPDAKPWK
+71 SSPESKPWK
-80 ADTKSTTVIHL
+80 ADIKSTTVIHL
-91 GKDGNKVTE
+91 DKDGNEVIE

-147 VSLRQFGHEYRI
+147 ISLRQFNTDYKI
-159 KGQSIKLPKCGTP
+159 KGNTIKLPKCATP

-187 EFANARLL
+187 ECVNARLI

-205 VIYCKKEERKHNY
+205 VIYCKKEERQKNY

-225 GCSHTFSLYELETGK
+225 GCSNTFSVYELETGK
-240 VQQLNFWLGESER
+240 VQQLDFWLGESER

-258 RKLNRRHNKGY
+258 RMLNRRNNKGY
-269 SNDTNKGWR
+269 SNNTNKGWR

-287 ERLSRKKD
+287 ERLSNKKD

-315 EQIKSWTRRY
+315 EQIKSWTRKH
-325 GKVVQHSILGRVKSL
+325 GKVVQHSILGRVKEL
-340 LEGQDNTFKLS
+340 LKEQDNTFKLS

-366 HDDLQLLDR
+366 HNDLQLWDR

-389 LHAAKN
+389 VHAAQN

-417 EYREPRKLVEAL
+417 EYREPRRLVEAL

-456 HEAHDWVFHNEA
+456 HEAPPLRA
-468 LTLEEGGAE
+468 G

>member
-1 MSESIYRDKRDY
+1 MSDPIYRDKRDY
-13 TDQFVR
+13 SEQFER
-19 QKERQ
+19 QRERQ
-24 EARKLKACKTVSVK
+24 EARRLKACKTISVK

-43 LNATQREY
+43 LNATQKEY

-71 SSPDAKPWK
+71 SSPESKPWK
-80 ADTKSTTVIHL
+80 ADTKATTVIHL
-91 GKDGNKVTE
+91 DKDGNEVTE

-118 TAAKAIKTSKTR
+118 TAAKSIKTSKAR

-147 VSLRQFGHEYRI
+147 VSLRQFGYDYKI
-159 KGQSIKLPKCGTP
+159 KGNSIKLPKCGTP
-172 FKVRGLEQLVGLEEL
+172 FKVRGLEQLAGLNEL

-205 VIYCKKEERKHNY
+205 TVYYKKEERQKNY

-225 GCSHTFSLYELETGK
+225 GCSNTFSVYELETGN
-240 VQQLNFWLGESER
+240 VRQLDFWLGESER
-253 LKRLQ
+253 LKRIQ
-258 RKLNRRHNKGY
+258 RKLNRRLNKGY
-269 SNDTNKGWR
+269 SNNTNKGWR
-278 LRLALRKEY
+278 LRIALRKEY
-287 ERLSRKKD
+287 ERLNRKKD
-295 NDAKQL
+295 NDAKQV
-301 VSLFKKYELVCYQD
+301 VSQFKKYELVCYQD
-315 EQIKSWTRRY
+315 EQIKAWTGRH
-325 GKVVQHSILGRVKSL
+325 GKAVQHSILGRVKAL
-340 LEGQDNTFKLS
+340 LNKQENTFKLS

-366 HDDLQLLDR
+366 HDDLQLWDR

-389 LHAAKN
+389 LHAAQN
-395 MIYFTLVVKGIES
+395 MIYFALVVKGVES
-408 LIKENKVPT
+408 LILQNKVPT
-417 EYREPRKLVEAL
+417 EYREPRRLVEAL

-456 HEAHDWVFHNEA
+456 HEAPPLRA
-468 LTLEEGGAE
+468 G

>member
-1 MSESIYRDKRDY
+1 MSNPIYRDKRDY
-13 TDQFVR
+13 SEQFAR
-19 QKERQ
+19 QRERQ
-24 EARKLKACKTVSVK
+24 EARKHKACKTVSVK

-60 WDYNARVAFGK
+60 WDYNSRVAFGN
-71 SSPDAKPWK
+71 SSPESKPWK
-80 ADTKSTTVIHL
+80 ADIKSTTVIHL
-91 GKDGNKVTE
+91 DKDGNEVIE

-147 VSLRQFGHEYRI
+147 ISLRQFNTDYKI
-159 KGQSIKLPKCGTP
+159 KGNTIKLPKCATP

-187 EFANARLL
+187 ECVNARLI

-205 VIYCKKEERKHNY
+205 VIYCKKEERQKNY

-225 GCSHTFSLYELETGK
+225 GCSNTFSVYELETGK
-240 VQQLNFWLGESER
+240 VQQLDFWLGESER

-258 RKLNRRHNKGY
+258 RMLNRRNNKGY
-269 SNDTNKGWR
+269 SNNTNKGWR
-278 LRLALRKEY
+278 LRIALRKEY
-287 ERLSRKKD
+287 ERLTNQKD

-301 VSLFKKYELVCYQD
+301 VSMFKKYELVCYQD
-315 EQIKSWTRRY
+315 EQIKSWTRRH
-325 GKVVQHSILGRVKSL
+325 GKVVQHSILGRVKEL
-340 LEGQDNTFKLS
+340 LKEQDNTFKLS

-366 HDDLQLLDR
+366 HNDLQLWDR

-389 LHAAKN
+389 VHAAQN
-395 MIYFTLVVKGIES
+395 MIYFTLVVKGIET

-417 EYREPRKLVEAL
+417 EYREPRKLVELL

-456 HEAHDWVFHNEA
+456 HEAPPLRA
-468 LTLEEGGAE
+468 G

>member
-1 MSESIYRDKRDY
+1 MSNPIYRDKRDY
-13 TDQFVR
+13 SEQFAR
-19 QKERQ
+19 QRERQ
-24 EARKLKACKTVSVK
+24 EARKHKACKTVSVK

-60 WDYNARVAFGK
+60 WDYNSRVAFGN
-71 SSPDAKPWK
+71 SSPESKPWK
-80 ADTKSTTVIHL
+80 ADIKSTTVIHL
-91 GKDGNKVTE
+91 DKDGNEVIE

-147 VSLRQFGHEYRI
+147 ISLRQFNTDYKI
-159 KGQSIKLPKCGTP
+159 KGNTIKLPKCATP

-187 EFANARLL
+187 ECVNARLI

-205 VIYCKKEERKHNY
+205 VIYCKKEERQKNY

-225 GCSHTFSLYELETGK
+225 GCSNTFSVYELETGK
-240 VQQLNFWLGESER
+240 VQQLDFWLGESER

-258 RKLNRRHNKGY
+258 RMLNRRNNKGY
-269 SNDTNKGWR
+269 SNNTNKGWR
-278 LRLALRKEY
+278 LRIALRKEY
-287 ERLSRKKD
+287 ERLTNQKD

-301 VSLFKKYELVCYQD
+301 VSMFKKYELVCYQD
-315 EQIKSWTRRY
+315 EQIKSWTRRH
-325 GKVVQHSILGRVKSL
+325 GKVVQHSILGRVKEL
-340 LEGQDNTFKLS
+340 LKEQDNTFKLS

-366 HDDLQLLDR
+366 HNDLQLWDR

-389 LHAAKN
+389 VHAAQN

-456 HEAHDWVFHNEA
+456 HEAPPLRA
-468 LTLEEGGAE
+468 G

>member
-1 MSESIYRDKRDY
+1 MSNPIYRDKRDY
-13 TDQFVR
+13 SEQFAR

-24 EARKLKACKTVSVK
+24 EARRLKACKTVSVK
-38 IQENK
+38 IQANK

-60 WDYNARVAFGK
+60 WDYNARVAFGR
-71 SSPDAKPWK
+71 SSPEAKPWK
-80 ADTKSTTVIHL
+80 ADTKSTTVVHL
-91 GKDGNKVTE
+91 DKDGNEVTE
-100 TFKFLT
+100 IFNFLT

-118 TAAKAIKTSKTR
+118 TAAKSIKTSKAR

-147 VSLRQFGHEYRI
+147 VSLRQFGQDYKI

-187 EFANARLL
+187 EFANARLI

-205 VIYCKKEERKHNY
+205 VIYCKKEERKKNY

-225 GCSHTFSLYELETGK
+225 GCSRTFSLYELETGK
-240 VQQLNFWLGESER
+240 IQQLDFWLGESER
-253 LKRLQ
+253 LKRIQ
-258 RKLNRRHNKGY
+258 RKLNRRINKGY

-278 LRLALRKEY
+278 LRIALRKEY
-287 ERLSRKKD
+287 ERLTNKKD

-301 VSLFKKYELVCYQD
+301 VSMFKKYELVCYQD

-325 GKVVQHSILGRVKSL
+325 GKVVQHSILGRVKAL

-366 HDDLQLLDR
+366 HDDLQLCDR

-389 LHAAKN
+389 LHAAQN
-395 MIYFTLVVKGIES
+395 MIYFTLVVKGVET
-408 LIKENKVPT
+408 LVKENKVPT
-417 EYREPRKLVEAL
+417 EYREPRKLVDEL
-429 LAFGKRVETSSSVEG
+429 LAFGKRVETSSSVESSI
-444 LISDFLQELSLR
+444 LDFLQELSLR

>member
-1 MSESIYRDKRDY
+1 MSNPIYRDKRDY
-13 TDQFVR
+13 SEQFAR
-19 QKERQ
+19 QRERQ
-24 EARKLKACKTVSVK
+24 EARKHKACKTVSVK

-60 WDYNARVAFGK
+60 WDYNSRVAFGN
-71 SSPDAKPWK
+71 SSPESKPWK
-80 ADTKSTTVIHL
+80 ADIKSTTVIHL
-91 GKDGNKVTE
+91 DKDGNEVIE

-147 VSLRQFGHEYRI
+147 ISLRQFNTDYKI
-159 KGQSIKLPKCGTP
+159 KGNTIKLPKCATP

-187 EFANARLL
+187 ECVNARLI

-205 VIYCKKEERKHNY
+205 VIYCKKEERQKNY

-225 GCSHTFSLYELETGK
+225 GCSNTFSVYELETGK
-240 VQQLNFWLGESER
+240 VQQLDFWLGESER

-258 RKLNRRHNKGY
+258 RMLNRRNNKGY
-269 SNDTNKGWR
+269 SNNTNKGWR
-278 LRLALRKEY
+278 LRIALRKEY
-287 ERLSRKKD
+287 ERLTNQKD

-301 VSLFKKYELVCYQD
+301 VSMFKKYELVCYQD
-315 EQIKSWTRRY
+315 EQIKSWTRRH
-325 GKVVQHSILGRVKSL
+325 GKVVQHSILGRVKEL
-340 LEGQDNTFKLS
+340 LKEQDNTFKLS

-366 HDDLQLLDR
+366 HNDLQLWDR

-389 LHAAKN
+389 VHAAQN
-395 MIYFTLVVKGIES
+395 MIYFTLVVKGIET

-417 EYREPRKLVEAL
+417 EYREPRRLVEAL

-456 HEAHDWVFHNEA
+456 HEAPPLRA
-468 LTLEEGGAE
+468 G